1 MTHIPIFVEAAAFE
15 AHMAAA
21 DQIAKALR
29 IDRGAP
35 VDVAH
40 ALAHAYGEALAIYAM
55 TGAAS
60 DQLEALDRIAQRAF
74 QGMTRKIQDG
84 AGGNAA

>member
-1 MTHIPIFVEAAAFE
+1 MTHLPTYIENAAFD

-21 DQIAKALR
+21 ERIAGAKA
-29 IDRGAP
+29 IDRASP

-40 ALAHAYGEALAIYAM
+40 ALAHAYGEALGVYAM

-60 DQLEALDRIAQRAF
+60 DQLEALGRVTLRAT
-74 QGMTRKIQDG
+74 QGMISKILTSDCEG
-84 AGGNAA
+84 SA